1 MGTVRPG
8 STPSL
13 PAVDLAPLVEQPMDA
28 RTPHPRSDRP
38 TGPGLTVRRSAD
50 ALAVFGELDLL
61 TGPRL
66 DRVLR
71 WLEAGGDLPGLD
83 LRDVSFVDC
92 AGWRPVVDAA
102 LRRRRHH
109 LPAAQCDHRRHRC
122 AACCPHEG

>member
-1 MGTVRPG
+1 
-8 STPSL
+8 
-13 PAVDLAPLVEQPMDA
+13 MDA

-109 LPAAQCDHRRHRC
+109 LPALSILDMSRQVRRFLDLYGEN
-122 AACCPHEG
+122 AAGFPPAAASTAAPGSG